1 MNENQ
6 FKISIITVCLN
17 SEKTIERCIRSVLN
31 QKYDKIKI
39 ELIVIDGGSNDNT
52 IKIIKRYESMIS
64 HWQSEKDRGLY
75 FAMNKGLKLANGD
88 IIGILNS
95 DDYYYPNTFKIVNE
109 YFNKFNL
116 DYLFGSINH
125 HKIYHGFYPKKIWY
139 KFNVVPSHSV
149 SFFIKRI
156 SQFKVGFYN
165 TKFKYSADRDLFYR
179 LVKSNLKG
187 MATKKMEIFGKF
199 ATDGL
204 SSRLSYFS
212 VLMEELKIRVNNKQN
227 LFFLF
232 FLFMATFVY
241 KILAQIL
248 RKK

>member
-1 MNENQ
+1 MKKK
-6 FKISIITVCLN
+6 FKITIITVCLN
-17 SEKTIERCIRSVLN
+17 SEKTIERCIKSVLN

-39 ELIVIDGGSNDNT
+39 ELIVIDGGSSDNT
-52 IKIIKRYESMIS
+52 IKIIKKFKSRIIR
-64 HWQSEKDRGLY
+64 WQSKKDKGLY
-75 FAMNKGLKLANGD
+75 FAMNKGIKLATGD

-95 DDYYYPNTFKIVNE
+95 DDFYYPNTLKIVNK

-139 KFNVVPSHSV
+139 KFNVIPSHSV
-149 SFFIKRI
+149 SFFIKRNA
-156 SQFKVGFYN
+156 QFKVGFYN

-187 MATKKMEIFGKF
+187 MATKRMEIFGKF
-199 ATDGL
+199 AADGL
-204 SSRLSYFS
+204 SSKLSYFP
-212 VLMEELKIRVNNKQN
+212 VLIEEFKIRIHNKQN

-232 FLFMATFVY
+232 FLFTVTIGY
-241 KILAQIL
+241 KILIQIF
-248 RKK
+248 RK